1 MQNVSFTH
9 LLLLLIH
16 LYSTIHCTGRSI
28 MYPILYN
35 LFCSFSLHIQYI
47 CWVRNIIMGPPTT
60 MMIVL
65 CVGRGAMMM
74 MPDGDYGGSMFIR
87 SRAWTGWMDG
97 LGKIG
102 ACGKL
107 KSIKS
112 RHKSIIN
119 GISRDKRE
127 DEEIVVGWTN

>member
-1 MQNVSFTH
+1 MAITVV
-9 LLLLLIH
+9 
-16 LYSTIHCTGRSI
+16 RSSGAE
-28 MYPILYN
+28 P
-35 LFCSFSLHIQYI
+35 SLD
-47 CWVRNIIMGPPTT
+47 WM
-60 MMIVL
+60 
-65 CVGRGAMMM
+65 
-74 MPDGDYGGSMFIR
+74 D
-87 SRAWTGWMDG
+87 GWMDG